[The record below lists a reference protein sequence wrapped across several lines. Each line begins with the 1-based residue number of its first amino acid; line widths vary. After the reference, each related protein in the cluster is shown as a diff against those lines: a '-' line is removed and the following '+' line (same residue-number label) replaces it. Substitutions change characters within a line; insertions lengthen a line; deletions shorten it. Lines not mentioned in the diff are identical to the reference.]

1 MRKLR
6 NSELGRLTPEEYAD
20 AQKTPLVLVL
30 DNIRSMHNVGSLF
43 RSADCFRVAHI
54 HLCGLTPVPGH
65 PEIEKTALGA
75 TESVSWTQ
83 HEDTLSCLRALRE
96 EGFRIAALEQAEQSR
111 DLRHYAPQMPLA
123 LVLGHEVKGVA
134 QEVVDFVD
142 DVVEIKQFGTK
153 HSLNVSVS
161 AGMAIYALHA
171 AWSESSVKKIRTT

>member
-6 NSELGRLTPEEYAD
+6 NSELGRLTPEDYAK

-30 DNIRSMHNVGSLF
+30 DNIRSMHNVGSVF

-54 HLCGLTPVPGH
+54 HLCGLSPIPGH

-75 TESVSWTQ
+75 TESVAWTQ
-83 HEDTLSCLRALRE
+83 HADTLSCLKSLRK
-96 EGFRIAALEQAEQSR
+96 EGFRIAALEQAEGSI
-111 DLRHYAPQMPLA
+111 DLRKYQPQAPLA

-134 QEVVDFVD
+134 QEVVDFCD
-142 DVVEIKQFGTK
+142 DVIEIKQFGTK

-161 AGMAIYALHA
+161 AGMAIYAVHSALCEG
-171 AWSESSVKKIRTT
+171 SN